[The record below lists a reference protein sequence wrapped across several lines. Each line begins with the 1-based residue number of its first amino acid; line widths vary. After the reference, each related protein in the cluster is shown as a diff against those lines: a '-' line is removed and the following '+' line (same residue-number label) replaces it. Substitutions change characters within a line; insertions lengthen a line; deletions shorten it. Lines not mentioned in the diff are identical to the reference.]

1 MLKQMHALALSISTI
16 PSNETMVAFHLFHP
30 LAHVNLPPFIN
41 DFHLEME
48 VTLDQEAFI
57 FTLACSSRLSSN
69 SLLST
74 MYELLQNYFVT
85 KFL

>member
-1 MLKQMHALALSISTI
+1 VHALALNISTI
-16 PSNETMVAFHLFHP
+16 PTNETMVALHLFHP

-48 VTLDQEAFI
+48 VILDQEAFI
-57 FTLACSSRLSSN
+57 FTLACSSHLSFNSLSS
-69 SLLST
+69 T
-74 MYELLQNYFVT
+74 IYELLQNCFVT